1 MSISTH
7 PNTSNE
13 SVISVE
19 YGRRASISDISKILE
34 EISQLG
40 LYTKNPRAVAKA
52 TLSRMKELEG
62 IGYKFDD
69 ALASVHLLILET
81 MGTSIFPFGI
91 TSWETNTVRALD
103 GMAKVRASLKGT
115 VGYGSACRNFSASS
129 EGVGPIHAID
139 LALRKALS
147 DEFPETKHVKLISY
161 SLNIVDS
168 QSGSA
173 APARAR
179 TEFVDVDSSTNRPT
193 WATVSVS
200 DDVVDAS
207 IRALIDGYR
216 YKLIFLNKKERFA
229 IPDWRA
235 AIS

>member
-1 MSISTH
+1 VVGYTKPTVSYNV
-7 PNTSNE
+7 P
-13 SVISVE
+13 
-19 YGRRASISDISKILE
+19 RLLD

-40 LYTKNPRAVAKA
+40 LYTKDPRAVASEA
-52 TLSRMKELEG
+52 LGHLKELEG
-62 IGYKFDD
+62 FGYKFDD

-81 MGTSIFPFGI
+81 MGSQIFPFEI
-91 TSWETNTVRALD
+91 TSWETSTVRAV
-103 GMAKVRASLKGT
+103 GKIATVRANLKGT
-115 VGYGSACRNFSASS
+115 VGQGSAIRKFSVNS
-129 EGVGPIHAID
+129 EGVGPINAID
-139 LALRKALS
+139 LALRRALS
-147 DEFPETKHVKLISY
+147 VEFPETKNIKLVSY

-168 QSGSA
+168 ESGSA

-179 TEFVDVDSSTNRPT
+179 TQFIDQEFVPQHSFTQQPT
-193 WATVSVS
+193 WATVAVS